1 MKFASRG
8 AAPGAARG
16 AAREKVELL
25 SHFEALK
32 AEVKTCSE
40 FPALTP
46 SSGGTLA
53 DRVNGVVH
61 RDEGGVHERALGHI
75 DGGGRGVRV
84 ESEAVT
90 GSDENSRILDIC
102 SRARRIVGFTPIEP
116 RMIEIQKEAYGAKDT
131 EEAMLMEIKSY
142 LKCEMKVKPTDIER
156 IDFVRI
162 FPPAKT
168 DWDTLYVEFG
178 TETEVDRL
186 FTHTRVIQKS
196 DHRLVRWIPKEL
208 YERFRALDSISY
220 TMRENMKAQG
230 VKLRTRIKVGRL
242 DLEFSL
248 KSPNSVWR
256 SEPLPDGLP
265 QIDLEATRRSSLSSS
280 PPPGRP
286 NRSSTTSSNQVRKR
300 PFSGSDEEETVKKVR
315 EAPNKDKMVDMQGV
329 NRVLQVMLGKQSLQE
344 VKTAKQ
350 GTKEKHISPTL
361 DAPEL
366 DPGQFTNQEGYCPST
381 PAKEKII
388 PDITS
393 PIFRNKANCS
403 K

>member
-1 MKFASRG
+1 M
-8 AAPGAARG
+8 
-16 AAREKVELL
+16 
-25 SHFEALK
+25 
-32 AEVKTCSE
+32 
-40 FPALTP
+40 
-46 SSGGTLA
+46 
-53 DRVNGVVH
+53 
-61 RDEGGVHERALGHI
+61 
-75 DGGGRGVRV
+75 
-84 ESEAVT
+84 
-90 GSDENSRILDIC
+90 
-102 SRARRIVGFTPIEP
+102 
-116 RMIEIQKEAYGAKDT
+116 
-131 EEAMLMEIKSY
+131 
-142 LKCEMKVKPTDIER
+142 
-156 IDFVRI
+156 
-162 FPPAKT
+162 
-168 DWDTLYVEFG
+168 
-178 TETEVDRL
+178 DRL

-265 QIDLEATRRSSLSSS
+265 QIDLEATRRPSLTSS

-286 NRSSTTSSNQVRKR
+286 NRSSTASSSQVRKR

-344 VKTAKQ
+344 LKTAKQ
-350 GTKEKHISPTL
+350 GTKEMHISPTL
-361 DAPEL
+361 DTPEL

-393 PIFRNKANCS
+393 PIFHNKANCS